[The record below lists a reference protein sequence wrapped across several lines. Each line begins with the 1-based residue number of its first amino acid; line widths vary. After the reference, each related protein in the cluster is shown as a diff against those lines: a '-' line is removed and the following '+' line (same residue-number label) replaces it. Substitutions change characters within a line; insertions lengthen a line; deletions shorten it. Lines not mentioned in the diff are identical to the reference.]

1 MMRKIDAKARDHR
14 VAFPLQQNAAQLRA
28 VHQQVVGPFERQPC
42 RRRPGGKRP
51 MKRKCRD
58 KAKLLGWRIA
68 SAQADERACIKIAR
82 LRHQGRSEEH
92 TSEIQ
97 SLMRSSYAVFC

>member
-1 MMRKIDAKARDHR
+1 
-14 VAFPLQQNAAQLRA
+14 
-28 VHQQVVGPFERQPC
+28 
-42 RRRPGGKRP
+42 

-82 LRHQGRSEEH
+82 LRHPGPAPASAPSRLPVRADPLPFGSTLSGIVSQPVVGRAKLAQGPNARSPAQN
-92 TSEIQ
+92 S
-97 SLMRSSYAVFC
+97 SLAAFAVGADRPGIPR

>member
-68 SAQADERACIKIAR
+68 SAQAAS
-82 LRHQGRSEEH
+82 SEERRVGTECVGTGRPGWSPYH
-92 TSEIQ
+92 AKQ
-97 SLMRSSYAVFC
+97 N